1 MTYTISYGMTFVIYI
16 LNFVRSTLRIKFK
29 KKRFQIILAL
39 YTKIILNL
47 LNPIIPFVTEE
58 ISRKLN
64 YSDSSLFN
72 EKLDYKIFN
81 FKKEKK
87 DIIEFEK
94 MILFVKTLR
103 SEYDENDIKKIKFIN
118 FFKFKN

>member
-1 MTYTISYGMTFVIYI
+1 MTYTILYGMIFVVCI
-16 LNFVRSTLRIKFK
+16 LSFVRFTLRIKKFSK
-29 KKRFQIILAL
+29 EISNNFSFVYKV
-39 YTKIILNL
+39 ILNL

-72 EKLDYKIFN
+72 EKLDYKILN

-87 DIIEFEK
+87 I
-94 MILFVKTLR
+94 
-103 SEYDENDIKKIKFIN
+103 
-118 FFKFKN
+118 